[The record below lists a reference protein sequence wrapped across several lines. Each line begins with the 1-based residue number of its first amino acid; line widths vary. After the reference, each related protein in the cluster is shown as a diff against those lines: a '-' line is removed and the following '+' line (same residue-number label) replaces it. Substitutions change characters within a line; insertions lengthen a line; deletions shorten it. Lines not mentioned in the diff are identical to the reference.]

1 MTKMNHAFL
10 VWGIVL
16 VSTSNVNANND
27 STSVDPDANDKC
39 SLLFRDDFD
48 YGGISNGTVWNVVN
62 RSSLMPYELQFYTL
76 NAVTIHGTEHYHN

>member
-1 MTKMNHAFL
+1 MNHAFL

-27 STSVDPDANDKC
+27 STPVDPDANDKW

-48 YGGISNGTVWNVVN
+48 YDGIVNETVWNVVN
-62 RSSLMPYELQFYTL
+62 RSSLMPYELQFYTSD
-76 NAVTIHGTEHYHN
+76 AVTVHGTEHCHN